1 MQLQLL
7 ACFCPGAGAVAIAAV
22 WRSGILEADR
32 SVCTGWLD
40 CRKYPSGVGEYR
52 GTFTGDPLRVLP
64 ELCEDGI
71 CGEEVERIDASDS
84 ACKGDADSE
93 YELTPDVLDESTPL
107 IEVGVTATMPCWVS
121 KLCTVTGL

>member
-1 MQLQLL
+1 M
-7 ACFCPGAGAVAIAAV
+7 
-22 WRSGILEADR
+22 LEAER
-32 SVCTGWLD
+32 RVCMGWLD

-52 GTFTGDPLRVLP
+52 GMFMGEPPRVLP
-64 ELCEDGI
+64 VLCEEGI
-71 CGEEVERIDASDS
+71 CGEEVERSDVSDS

-107 IEVGVTATMPCWVS
+107 AEFAIGVTLTTPCWVS